1 MVPSPLQITGLRFRH
16 DSQSAPVFHDINMD
30 IQLGESVA
38 IVGSF
43 GGGKTALM
51 NVMRGFFEPSKGE
64 VFVNKTNIWQLSIN
78 SYHRMIACAVQDDH
92 LFS

>member
-51 NVMRGFFEPSKGE
+51 NVMRGFFEPSKRRSFRE
-64 VFVNKTNIWQLSIN
+64 
-78 SYHRMIACAVQDDH
+78 
-92 LFS
+92 

>member
-1 MVPSPLQITGLRFRH
+1 M

-51 NVMRGFFEPSKGE
+51 KRHARFFEPSKGKGVSE
-64 VFVNKTNIWQLSIN
+64 
-78 SYHRMIACAVQDDH
+78 
-92 LFS
+92 